1 MKVNTVLKVGI
12 IAAMFSGAAMAANPT
27 KTLVWT
33 GFVPSGQPGTD
44 MIITGLAGQEN
55 IAKGSLNINEDG
67 TFTSSTVTV
76 ESHVYEPTNKTIGEL
91 VDAKWTLASAEV
103 LMGDTDLSTATLVV
117 KGNDSDWV
125 VGQELTGAATNT
137 VRVNIAQTTALIGVS
152 GAAAQASVT
161 LVAAKDAG
169 VTP

>member
-33 GFVPSGQPGTD
+33 GFVPSGQPGSD

-55 IAKGSLNINEDG
+55 IAKGLLNINEDG

-76 ESHVYEPTNKTIGEL
+76 ESHVYDPAGKTIGDL

-103 LMGDTDLSTATLVV
+103 LMGDTDLSAATLVV
-117 KGNDSDWV
+117 KGNDTDWT
-125 VGQELTGAATNT
+125 VGTELTAPTNT
-137 VRVNIAQTTALIGVS
+137 VRVNIAQTAALTGVS